1 MITVKQLKDFLTTF
15 KDTPIELPPGLD
27 AETIKAI
34 QDESR
39 YSFSFF
45 CRFIAG
51 DENSVLSTSVVLEIR
66 RYLGLRW
73 KMLKTEAIAYTRF
86 PFLPINQFCLKVAEG
101 IAGPGEAVCQ
111 ILMPGLIGLN
121 RACFSLKSETEDNGH
136 FEVENFIVNQNY
148 TKLIPIQEVFETA
161 SLDSNHVLLD
171 FQPEETTLSYEFGGQ
186 DFLNLA
192 NVAGDASRAFIQA
205 LKQNHIQRYDNN
217 SLGFAIKKLA
227 TELKKAS
234 VSDAGSEEMV
244 NNKVLGDAVESFYT
258 LWKQLPAEL
267 SMPQEQGT
275 APDEICFVKD
285 IKLETYGYD
294 LPLES
299 YFLTLFFHMQLA
311 ITEEEGRR
319 VLAEDVFP
327 CADQL
332 SNILSEFLNQYPALY
347 HILIQ
352 NNRDEPVEKLP
363 SMADLLP
370 AVLEVLCQRPPV
382 FDGEGNL
389 DSQFMQLLIESNCG
403 VPARPEGLVFIA
415 ERIKSYSCLMR
426 LKNTPALLSS
436 VTPLI
441 HDRLAAFPYESSLH
455 SLFSFVPEA
464 QQQVII
470 EAHVKKLIQE
480 YNTLEKYNLL
490 KSRLKSAPSN
500 FLKQQ
505 YAEILAPD
513 VHTVDDFCALTNKVD
528 SSILDL
534 IFEKLQNKYT
544 ALLGSYENTLK
555 VLPLLTETGG
565 QRKTII
571 NFVSPHLYE
580 WITPDNFYSF
590 AAWVECSDLIANPI
604 KDNIDSFD
612 TWKNEYIRWQNCYPI
627 QAILQ
632 EQLFTQFSTGVDNS
646 TTLLG
651 VVKETLRR
659 ERLTIITKYKALI
672 DSKELFTQFAELIPE
687 KDKERY
693 LDLIPWERFIGSVSE
708 LTDLKTLFSWETIQK
723 LIPFRLTA
731 AQLNCTEE
739 EFSALLP
746 HYSPEE
752 KALLDKFDCSYAI
765 DELKGY
771 LEQIGFGS
779 FSLFVSFGSR
789 LSEEKRKTAI
799 QLIETMES
807 ERLTSLEK
815 IKALQ
820 TALSELEHRF
830 NSSRGRLEQI
840 ISGILKGKPS
850 PAYSSN
856 AAAMFWRY
864 EHIPEH
870 EERLNP
876 LRNGN

>member
-15 KDTPIELPPGLD
+15 KDAPIELPPGLD
-27 AETIKAI
+27 VETIKAI
-34 QDESR
+34 QDESQ

-45 CRFIAG
+45 SRFIAR
-51 DENSVLSTSVVLEIR
+51 DESSVLSASVVQEIR
-66 RYLGLRW
+66 HYLALRW
-73 KMLKTEAIAYTRF
+73 KMLKTEQIAYTRF

-101 IAGPGEAVCQ
+101 IAGQGEAVCQ
-111 ILMPGLIGLN
+111 ILMPGLTGLN
-121 RACFSLKSETEDNGH
+121 RACFSLKSETEHNGH

-161 SLDSNHVLLD
+161 ALDSNHVLLD
-171 FQPEETTLSYEFGGQ
+171 FQPEGTKLSYELGGQ

-234 VSDAGSEEMV
+234 VSDAGSEELA
-244 NNKVLGDAVESFYT
+244 NNKVLGDAVKSFYT

-267 SMPQEQGT
+267 SMPQEQCT
-275 APDEICFVKD
+275 ASGEICFVKD
-285 IKLETYGYD
+285 IKVETYGYD

-363 SMADLLP
+363 AMADLLP
-370 AVLEVLCQRPPV
+370 AVLEVLPQRPPV

-455 SLFSFVPEA
+455 RLFSFVPEA

-470 EAHVKKLIQE
+470 KAHVKKLIQE

-490 KSRLKSAPSN
+490 KFYLKSAPFN

-505 YAEILAPD
+505 YAETLAPD
-513 VHTVDDFCALTNKVD
+513 IHTVDDFCALTKKVD

-534 IFEKLQNKYT
+534 VFEKLQNKYT

-580 WITPDNFYSF
+580 WITPDNFYF
-590 AAWVECSDLIANPI
+590 FEAWVKCSVIVANHI
-604 KDNIDSFD
+604 KTRIDSFK
-612 TWKNEYIRWQNCYPI
+612 TWLKEYIRWQTCFPV
-627 QAILQ
+627 QDILR
-632 EQLFTQFSTGVDNS
+632 EQLFTQFLTGVNDS
-646 TTLLG
+646 AMLLS
-651 VVKETLRR
+651 VVKTTSGL
-659 ERLTIITKYKALI
+659 ERLTVIAKYTSLI
-672 DSKELFTQFAELIPE
+672 SSKELFTQFAKLISE
-687 KDKERY
+687 QDKERY

-708 LTDLKTLFSWETIQK
+708 LTELKTLFSWETIQK

-746 HYSPEE
+746 RYSPQE
-752 KALLDKFDCSYAI
+752 KALLDKFDCNYAI
-765 DELKGY
+765 EELKRYLDEGY
-771 LEQIGFGS
+771 PPLFGP
-779 FSLFVSFGSR
+779 R
-789 LSEEKRKTAI
+789 LLADKQKTAT
-799 QLIETMES
+799 QLIEAMKS
-807 ERLTSLEK
+807 KHLTSLEK

-820 TALSELEHRF
+820 TALLDLDYRYHSP
-830 NSSRGRLEQI
+830 RGRLEQI
-840 ISGILKGKPS
+840 ISGILKGKTPS
-850 PAYSSN
+850 AYSSN
-856 AAAMFWRY
+856 SAAMFARY
-864 EHIPEH
+864 EQIPEH

-876 LRNGN
+876 LRHGN

>member
-101 IAGPGEAVCQ
+101 IAYPQEAVCQ
-111 ILMPGLIGLN
+111 IVMPGIMGLN
-121 RACFSLKSETEDNGH
+121 RASFSLKSETEHDGH

-148 TKLIPIQEVFETA
+148 TKLIPIQEVFQTA

-171 FQPEETTLSYEFGGQ
+171 FQPEGTKLSYEFGGQ

-192 NVAGDASRAFIQA
+192 NVAGDASRTFIQV

-234 VSDAGSEEMV
+234 VSDAGSEELV
-244 NNKVLGDAVESFYT
+244 NNKVLGDAVQSFYT
-258 LWKQLPAEL
+258 LWKQLPPEL

-275 APDEICFVKD
+275 APGEICFVKD

-299 YFLTLFFHMQLA
+299 YFLALFFHMQLA

-319 VLAEDVFP
+319 VRAEDVFP

-332 SNILSEFLNQYPALY
+332 SNILSEFLNQYPVLY
-347 HILIQ
+347 HIPIQ
-352 NNRDEPVEKLP
+352 NTPMESVEKLP
-363 SMADLLP
+363 VMADLLS
-370 AVLEVLCQRPPV
+370 AVLKVLPHRSPV
-382 FDGEGNL
+382 WNGEDNL
-389 DSQFMQLLIESNCG
+389 DSQFMQLLIECHRFHPQ
-403 VPARPEGLVFIA
+403 VGLIV
-415 ERIKSYSCLMR
+415 ERIKNYSCLKR
-426 LKNTPALLSS
+426 LTQTPSLMSWLA
-436 VTPLI
+436 PFI
-441 HDRLAAFPYESSLH
+441 HTRLASFAYESNLH
-455 SLFSFVPEA
+455 ILLPFLIEE

-470 EAHVKKLIQE
+470 EAHVKELLQE
-480 YNTLEKYNLL
+480 YNTVEKYNLL
-490 KSRLKSAPSN
+490 KQNLKRAPFN
-500 FLKQQ
+500 VLRQQ
-505 YAEILAPD
+505 HAEILAPD
-513 VHTVDDFCALTNKVD
+513 IHTVDDFCALTKKVD
-528 SSILDL
+528 SSTMDL
-534 IFEKLQNKYT
+534 VFEKLQKKYT
-544 ALLGSYENTLK
+544 LLLDSYENTHR
-555 VLPLLTETGG
+555 VLPLLTAEGG
-565 QRKTII
+565 QRETVIS
-571 NFVSPHLYE
+571 FVSPHLYE

-590 AAWVECSDLIANPI
+590 ETWVNCSDLLTNQI
-604 KDNIDSFD
+604 KTRIDSFD
-612 TWKNEYIRWQNCYPI
+612 TWKNEYIRWQVCPPV
-627 QAILQ
+627 QAILR
-632 EQLFTQFSTGVDNS
+632 EQLFTEFPTGVNDS
-646 TTLLG
+646 TTLLSI
-651 VVKETLRR
+651 VKASPRR
-659 ERLTIITKYKALI
+659 ERLTIIDQYKALI
-672 DSKELFTQFAELIPE
+672 NSKDLFTQFAELVPE
-687 KDKERY
+687 QGKERY

-723 LIPFRLTA
+723 LIPSRFSATL
-731 AQLNCTEE
+731 LGCTEE

-746 HYSPEE
+746 HYTPEE
-752 KALLDKFDCSYAI
+752 KALLDKFDCNYAI
-765 DELKGY
+765 GELRGY

-779 FSLFVSFGSR
+779 SSLFVSFGSR

-799 QLIETMES
+799 QLIKTMES

-820 TALSELEHRF
+820 IALSELEHRY

-840 ISGILKGKPS
+840 ISGILKGKTS

-856 AAAMFWRY
+856 SPAMFGRY
-864 EHIPEH
+864 EHLDEY